1 VPVDQQYYRE
11 VASGSTAEKLL
22 IAARDRIFQDFIARM
37 QPSASDEIL
46 DVGVS
51 DVINDGANVLERS
64 YPHQH
69 KITACGLGEGIGFKA
84 AFPLCRYVQIEP
96 NTRLPF
102 DDNAFDV
109 ATSNAVLEHAGSH
122 ENQVLLVEELC
133 RVARRVFITVP
144 NRFFPVEHHTA
155 IPLAHYLDGT
165 FRIACMIAGKSEW
178 TDEQNLILMTRQR
191 LLGLAALVAKSAS
204 AKSSSTK
211 SAIAKSSNSKSA
223 TVGYTGLSLGPLSS
237 NLYLAFR

>member
-1 VPVDQQYYRE
+1 
-11 VASGSTAEKLL
+11 
-22 IAARDRIFQDFIARM
+22 
-37 QPSASDEIL
+37 
-46 DVGVS
+46 
-51 DVINDGANVLERS
+51 
-64 YPHQH
+64 
-69 KITACGLGEGIGFKA
+69 
-84 AFPLCRYVQIEP
+84 
-96 NTRLPF
+96 
-102 DDNAFDV
+102 
-109 ATSNAVLEHAGSH
+109 
-122 ENQVLLVEELC
+122 
-133 RVARRVFITVP
+133 VFITVP

-204 AKSSSTK
+204 AKSASAK

>member
-122 ENQVLLVEELC
+122 ENQVLLVEELG

-178 TDEQNLILMTRQR
+178 TDEQNLILMTRKR
-191 LLGLAALVAKSAS
+191 LLGLAALVAESAS
-204 AKSSSTK
+204 AKSSNPM
-211 SAIAKSSNSKSA
+211 SAA
-223 TVGYTGLSLGPLSS
+223 VGYTGLSLGPLSS

>member
-1 VPVDQQYYRE
+1 
-11 VASGSTAEKLL
+11 
-22 IAARDRIFQDFIARM
+22 M
-37 QPSASDEIL
+37 
-46 DVGVS
+46 
-51 DVINDGANVLERS
+51 
-64 YPHQH
+64 
-69 KITACGLGEGIGFKA
+69 
-84 AFPLCRYVQIEP
+84 QIEP

-122 ENQVLLVEELC
+122 GKQVLLVKELC

-165 FRIACMIAGKSEW
+165 FRIACRIAGKSEW
-178 TDEQNLILMTRQR
+178 TDEQNLILMTRKR
-191 LLGLAALVAKSAS
+191 LLGLAALVARSEIVKSAG
-204 AKSSSTK
+204 AKS
-211 SAIAKSSNSKSA
+211 AA
-223 TVGYTGLSLGPLSS
+223 VGYTGLSLGPLSS